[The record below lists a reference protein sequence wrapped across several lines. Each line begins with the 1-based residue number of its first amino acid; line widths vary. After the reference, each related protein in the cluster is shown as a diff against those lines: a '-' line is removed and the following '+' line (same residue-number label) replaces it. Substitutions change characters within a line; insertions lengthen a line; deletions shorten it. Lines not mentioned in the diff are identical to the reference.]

1 MEKWE
6 LHMKGM
12 NSVIPYTKETFNQ
25 LTEFCKEMI
34 EQGTDNLYEIKYY
47 PEKGE
52 VETNEILD
60 YFGS

>member
-12 NSVIPYTKETFNQ
+12 NSVIPYSPDKFNE
-25 LTEFCKEMI
+25 LESFCKEMI

-47 PEKGE
+47 PVEGE
-52 VETNEILD
+52 VETNEVTD
-60 YFGS
+60 YF